1 MSVTIRLERCA
12 RTFDNGTRA
21 LESTDLV
28 INGGETL
35 VFLGPSGC
43 GKTTTLRL
51 VAGLDLPDEGGRVRF
66 DGDDVTQVPIEKRN
80 VGMVF
85 QSYALFPNMSV
96 EENIAYGLK
105 VRKIAPPQRAA
116 RVREMLDM
124 MQIGDLALR
133 RIGELSGGQRQR
145 VALARAIAPQPRVLL
160 LDEPLTALDA
170 KLRETLRVDID
181 RLLRSLGITT
191 VYVTHDQAEAMA
203 LGDRIAVMQKG
214 RIAQIG
220 TPEDIY
226 RAPANAFVADFIGT
240 MNCIT
245 GTVEHGCFV
254 FPGGRLPWNKPA
266 PAAGLMFRPEALR
279 LAASA
284 DAAGAPAQS
293 SAADAGHL
301 TATVVSA
308 FFLGDHVRLV
318 LDAGA
323 PQLLTARLA
332 AQRRFT
338 KGERVAF
345 TLDAA
350 AVMALEQ

>member
-1 MSVTIRLERCA
+1 MSVTIRLEHCA

-21 LESTDLV
+21 LEPTDLV
-28 INGGETL
+28 IEGGETL

-51 VAGLDLPDEGGRVRF
+51 VAGLDLPDAGGRVLF

-105 VRKIAPPQRAA
+105 VRKVAAAARAA

-124 MQIGDLALR
+124 MHIGDLAQR
-133 RIGELSGGQRQR
+133 RIDELSGGQRQR

-240 MNCIT
+240 MNVIT
-245 GTVEHGCFV
+245 GQVQDGQFV
-254 FPGGRLPWNKPA
+254 FAGGCLPWNTPVPSGK
-266 PAAGLMFRPEALR
+266 LMFRPEALR
-279 LAASA
+279 LAAHQ
-284 DAAGAPAQS
+284 DAAGTNEGQ
-293 SAADAGHL
+293 L

-332 AQRRFT
+332 AERHFT
-338 KGERVAF
+338 KGERVTF
-345 TLDAA
+345 TLDVS
-350 AVMALEQ
+350 AVMALEE